1 MLQKGEILN
10 QEERAEKWFKH
21 IERAECIPLETKKRL
36 CNRCAGFMLVLYFLL
51 IILETIIIYSIW
63 GSAYYEWVADFI
75 FDMEANAQGPR
86 RYQNLALAGFL
97 AVGPYLVV
105 PVIGILFFKKKWL
118 SVQAKKAL
126 QSLGN
131 ENYR

>member
-1 MLQKGEILN
+1 MVNSIRYWL
-10 QEERAEKWFKH
+10 RAFGLIDKDNK
-21 IERAECIPLETKKRL
+21 ISPL
-36 CNRCAGFMLVLYFLL
+36 
-51 IILETIIIYSIW
+51 
-63 GSAYYEWVADFI
+63 ADFI

-97 AVGPYLVV
+97 AVGPYLVI

-118 SVQAKKAL
+118 SVQAKKVL